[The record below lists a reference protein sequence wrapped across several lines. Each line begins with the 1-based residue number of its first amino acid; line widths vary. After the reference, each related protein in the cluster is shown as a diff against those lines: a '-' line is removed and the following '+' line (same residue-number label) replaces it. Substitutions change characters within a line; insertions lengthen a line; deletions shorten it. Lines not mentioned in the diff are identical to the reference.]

1 MNVVGGPKDCSE
13 IAEAMSWL
21 AGLGLKAECSIVPGP
36 LLRATNGY
44 VITHEPLA
52 VESSYRH
59 LVKAISEAHDEIK
72 SAGIVDPEFD
82 LQGQVE
88 PKWGNHS
95 LRRHADGVAQEA
107 LRLGLIPNVSKQLID
122 FFFGWL
128 LKELSRDMQVHYAGL
143 DRPARRLLAQVTMM
157 L

>member
-1 MNVVGGPKDCSE
+1 MRKV
-13 IAEAMSWL
+13 WL
-21 AGLGLKAECSIVPGP
+21 AVSYLLLKLQSSSCELSRSSSFAE
-36 LLRATNGY
+36 L
-44 VITHEPLA
+44 
-52 VESSYRH
+52 
-59 LVKAISEAHDEIK
+59 
-72 SAGIVDPEFD
+72 
-82 LQGQVE
+82 GQVE